1 MRPAPVSRFRPRDAP
16 SSGLSAVQ
24 GNEVVTRFPPGA
36 LEGVGVGSGR
46 ASLAP
51 WRASS
56 PGRTSAVGGNSRNL
70 FRVSSFRIKVFLS
83 RLPRGRGGGRGP
95 DGGGG
100 PPHPRDPR
108 RRRTPSSA
116 ARLSGPLGATPPHFR
131 AEIRPKD
138 DSKLPRQKTQPGGGD
153 EARRPRG
160 ERDGRVAGRG
170 RGRRRRGLRPR
181 RRRRRGAPA
190 ALGAALA
197 AGGRGRGEGAPAA
210 VALHAGARRGRRP
223 ALPRGDGPRRQLRG
237 GPRREPPR
245 PPVRSANPTPPAT
258 RARAPPPHPPAP
270 PARARA
276 GGNKTTLLEVL

>member
-1 MRPAPVSRFRPRDAP
+1 M
-16 SSGLSAVQ
+16 Q
-24 GNEVVTRFPPGA
+24 GNEVVSRFPPGA

-46 ASLAP
+46 TSLAP

-56 PGRTSAVGGNSRNL
+56 PGRTSAVGGETKP
-70 FRVSSFRIKVFLS
+70 FQSFKLSDKGFLS

-95 DGGGG
+95 DRGGGA
-100 PPHPRDPR
+100 PHPRAPR
-108 RRRTPSSA
+108 CRRTPSSA
-116 ARLSGPLGATPPHFR
+116 ARLSGPLGATPPHFQ

-190 ALGAALA
+190 ALGAALT

-245 PPVRSANPTPPAT
+245 PPVRSAKPHPPRHP
-258 RARAPPPHPPAP
+258 RARSPPQPPAP
-270 PARARA
+270 PARVRA
-276 GGNKTTLLEVL
+276 GGNKTTLLQVL